1 MEIEQNIAIN
11 ESKLDIKLNRAPIA
25 QEEIQDVDEYADEY
39 FDLPVNSSSPCL
51 IQSTSQRSESM
62 IVHIGERHHQKHGK
76 QRRKRKQ
83 DPFGN
88 LILST
93 KKMKLNDVGNEK
105 DKKESNEG
113 QQSNS
118 KSFTIEE
125 ADDIELFYGG
135 DDESGDSADDYDDED
150 SNAEQYYANDYPD
163 EDGANEFENESTS
176 EDGYFGW
183 LALKGCG
190 GFRLHSLDHY
200 GDEQPKYRNYAYEL
214 SSDQE
219 DLD

>member
-1 MEIEQNIAIN
+1 MEVEQNITTN
-11 ESKLDIKLNRAPIA
+11 ESTPNNNFNLKNLAPIA
-25 QEEIQDVDEYADEY
+25 QEEIQDEDEFADEY
-39 FDLPVNSSSPCL
+39 FDFPVNSSSPCL
-51 IQSTSQRSESM
+51 IQSTSHRSESM
-62 IVHIGERHHQKHGK
+62 VVHIGERHRQKHGK

-105 DKKESNEG
+105 DKQYNKEG
-113 QQSNS
+113 QPSNS

-125 ADDIELFYGG
+125 ADDVELFYGG

-150 SNAEQYYANDYPD
+150 SNAEQFYANDYPD

-176 EDGYFGW
+176 EDGYF
-183 LALKGCG
+183 
-190 GFRLHSLDHY
+190 DHY

-219 DLD
+219 DFD